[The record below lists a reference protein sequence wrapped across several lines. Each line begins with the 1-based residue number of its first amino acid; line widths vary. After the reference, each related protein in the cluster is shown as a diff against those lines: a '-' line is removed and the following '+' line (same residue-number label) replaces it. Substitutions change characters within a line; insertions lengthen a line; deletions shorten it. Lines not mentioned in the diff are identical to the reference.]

1 MSFGTVHTFSC
12 IHDLFLFN
20 RSVEHVTMEQV
31 IKLIEVLNTNKKL
44 SLSVNCYEKNIFS
57 TEKL

>member
-1 MSFGTVHTFSC
+1 
-12 IHDLFLFN
+12 
-20 RSVEHVTMEQV
+20 MEQV

-57 TEKL
+57 TEKI